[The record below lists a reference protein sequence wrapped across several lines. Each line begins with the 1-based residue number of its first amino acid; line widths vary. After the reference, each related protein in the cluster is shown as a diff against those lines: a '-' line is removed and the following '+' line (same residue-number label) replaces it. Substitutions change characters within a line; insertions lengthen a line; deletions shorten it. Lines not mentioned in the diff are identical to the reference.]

1 MKLCALV
8 VGHKESSP
16 GAVNEVLQMSEFS
29 FNSKLSL
36 GIQEALTGADIAVL
50 RVFRKTYRQL
60 PDDINGMNPD
70 FIISMHCNAYD
81 RKASGT
87 EVLYYHR
94 SIQGYRMARVLQAE
108 LVACLGLRN
117 RGIIPCNIEDRG
129 GYLLCH
135 TKAPCIIA
143 EPFFID
149 NSDDLKLALS
159 KYDQLV
165 EAYKSAVLEIAKITA
180 P

>member
-16 GAVNEVLQMSEFS
+16 GAVNKELGMSEFS
-29 FNSKLSL
+29 FNDKLSL
-36 GIQEALTGADIAVL
+36 GIQKALTSTDIAVL
-50 RVFRKTYRQL
+50 RVFRKTYKQL
-60 PDDINGMNPD
+60 PNDINELNPD
-70 FIISMHCNAYD
+70 CIISMHCNAFNG
-81 RKASGT
+81 RTSGT

-94 SIQGYRMARVLQAE
+94 SLQGYQMARILQVE

-117 RGIIPCNIEDRG
+117 RGVIPCNIEDRG

-149 NSDDLKLALS
+149 NNDDLRLALGMQN
-159 KYDQLV
+159 QLI
-165 EAYKSAVLEIAKITA
+165 EAYKAAIVNLVKED
-180 P
+180 